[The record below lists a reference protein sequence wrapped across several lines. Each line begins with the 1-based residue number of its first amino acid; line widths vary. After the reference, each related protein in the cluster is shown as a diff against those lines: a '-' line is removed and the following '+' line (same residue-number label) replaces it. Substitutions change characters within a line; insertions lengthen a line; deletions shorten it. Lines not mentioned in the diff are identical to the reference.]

1 MDVQVARPSSERLS
15 HCVDCIYF
23 LRHDPEDS
31 ARYISFPSV
40 FTNLSLLRQ
49 ARLEHT
55 DEDIHIIGDRNSG
68 PVQIYRRNLL
78 KPCLVSYGG
87 MVEEVT
93 IFFRPLGVQYF
104 PLLNQRITAT
114 DTFLSYRPVRAEAL
128 SWNAIWTEKGLTE
141 KMYAIESILDKWWQP
156 FSHPFL
162 DQAIQRLAE
171 DPALTTESLAYQV
184 GISRKTMHQH
194 FEKYLGLSPSQYR
207 KITRFRNAVREKM
220 ESRQP
225 PTLTE
230 LAYSMEFFDQS
241 HMIRDFKS
249 LTGFIPREYFKK
261 IRTIE
266 NSSIQWMMR

>member
-1 MDVQVARPSSERLS
+1 MDVQVARPSSEQLGQYI
-15 HCVDCIYF
+15 DCIYF
-23 LRHDPEDS
+23 LRHGPEDS

-49 ARLEHT
+49 ASLEHT
-55 DEDIHIIGDRNSG
+55 DENIRIIGDRNSG
-68 PVQIYRRNLL
+68 PVHIYRRNLL
-78 KPCLVSYGG
+78 KPCLVSYSG

-93 IFFRPLGVQYF
+93 IFFRPLGVHHF
-104 PLLNQRITAT
+104 PVLNERITAT
-114 DTFLSYRPVRAEAL
+114 DTFLSYRPDAEEAL
-128 SWNAIWTEKGLTE
+128 SWDPIWTGNGLIE
-141 KMYAIESILDKWWQP
+141 KMSAIESILEKWWQP

-171 DPALTTESLAYQV
+171 DLALTTEALAQHV

-225 PTLTE
+225 QTLTE
-230 LAYSMEFFDQS
+230 LAYAMEFFDQS

-261 IRTIE
+261 IRTME
-266 NSSIQWMMR
+266 KSSIQWMMR